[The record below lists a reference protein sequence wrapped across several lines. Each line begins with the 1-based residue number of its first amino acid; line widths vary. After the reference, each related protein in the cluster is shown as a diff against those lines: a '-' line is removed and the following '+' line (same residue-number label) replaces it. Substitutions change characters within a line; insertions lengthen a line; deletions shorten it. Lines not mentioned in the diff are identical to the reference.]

1 MKRLMAGIIMFL
13 IFSGVALADEFC
25 DKPLGMTF
33 FSTREYVEAAM
44 SREYGPVVTKK
55 DGFTTWFNKGKN
67 IGCFFRQGKLVGV
80 STIMV
85 GDEVPENIKK
95 IGDTFILMC
104 KTIEKDPDWVFEKK
118 YTDENGGLKMMG
130 VKYSCKKNP
139 LEKMEITITKDP
151 SNKQVSIDLFSY
163 LSGFGVREH

>member
-44 SREYGPVVTKK
+44 SRDYGPVSVKK
-55 DGFTTWFNKGKN
+55 EGFTTWFKNGKN
-67 IGCFFRQGKLVGV
+67 HACFFRQGKLIGV
-80 STIMV
+80 STVIS
-85 GDEVPENIKK
+85 GDEIPDNIRK
-95 IGDTFILMC
+95 IGDAFILMT
-104 KTIEKDPDWVFEKK
+104 KALEKDPDWKFEKK
-118 YTDENGGLKMMG
+118 FEDANGNLKMMG
-130 VKYSCKKNP
+130 VKFSCKKNP
-139 LEKMEITITKDP
+139 IEMMEITLTRDP
-151 SNKQVSIDLFSY
+151 VNKLVALDLFSY